1 MTMYKTA
8 LRRRLFEQQ
17 LSQSGWKPNHS
28 KLARKDSDIL
38 TLGVEI
44 SSGLAQ
50 RSVRLHRF
58 LYAQIENR
66 GACRV
71 QIEIAV
77 ALP

>member
-1 MTMYKTA
+1 MCKTA

-17 LSQSGWKPNHS
+17 LSQSGWKPKHP
-28 KLARKDSDIL
+28 KLASKDSDIL

-58 LYAQIENR
+58 LY
-66 GACRV
+66 V
-71 QIEIAV
+71 QIGIAV
-77 ALP
+77 AFVSSRYGCYQMG